1 MLMIVQDQCYYYKLL
16 TMQIIILA
24 DQVLNI
30 DVLVQVCVMLRSIIY
45 NLDLFGEQR
54 AGYSLHA

>member
-30 DVLVQVCVMLRSIIY
+30 DVLV
-45 NLDLFGEQR
+45 
-54 AGYSLHA
+54 